1 MNIQG
6 VLLPKL
12 TGKGLLQRFSNVDI
26 APLKPTEGLEWGT
39 GRSWSR
45 SRFWTD
51 CGRRSATIQWRSK
64 MVARSSEGLC
74 DEIIMAIG
82 VGASRMSLV

>member
-1 MNIQG
+1 MGHPQ
-6 VLLPKL
+6 
-12 TGKGLLQRFSNVDI
+12 LLQPKSSLGD
-26 APLKPTEGLEWGT
+26 P
-39 GRSWSR
+39 
-45 SRFWTD
+45 
-51 CGRRSATIQWRSK
+51 RRSATMQWRSK